1 MSDSWNHTAFS
12 DWLLSFGNMHFRF
25 FLDLI
30 AQFFLSINNIPLKQ
44 KYKLGEKKTSLLS
57 KVVWESWKAACKSMK
72 IEHTLTPCMKI
83 TQTGLK
89 TYKTPRREP

>member
-12 DWLLSFGNMHFRF
+12 DWLLSFGNMNFRF
-25 FLDLI
+25 FLDLM

-44 KYKLGEKKTSLLS
+44 KYKMGKQNSLLS

-72 IEHTLTPCMKI
+72 IEHTLTLCMKI
-83 TQTGLK
+83 NSNWLK
-89 TYKTPRREP
+89 DL